1 MPRNFHHQFS
11 KNSHKKF
18 FCKQG
23 ILLYLALD
31 DPVVN
36 LLRQR
41 GGNCFDEMIEQN
53 PVHKVSQ
60 HQCPH
65 DIQSLD
71 CSQKIKNSIEISKLS
86 FFRIFFMFCFDEFFF
101 FFGTFAQHCCCDM

>member
-1 MPRNFHHQFS
+1 MPRNFHQFS
-11 KNSHKKF
+11 KNHTIHF

-23 ILLYLALD
+23 IPLYLALD

-36 LLRQR
+36 LLRQH

-60 HQCPH
+60 HQCH
-65 DIQSLD
+65 DIQRLD
-71 CSQKIKNSIEISKLS
+71 CSQKNLSK
-86 FFRIFFMFCFDEFFF
+86 
-101 FFGTFAQHCCCDM
+101 